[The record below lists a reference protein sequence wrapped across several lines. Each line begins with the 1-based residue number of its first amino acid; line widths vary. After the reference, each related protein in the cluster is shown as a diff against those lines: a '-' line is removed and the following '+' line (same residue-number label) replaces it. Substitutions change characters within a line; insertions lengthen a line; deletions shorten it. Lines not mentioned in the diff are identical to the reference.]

1 MIPKDNYKVEL
12 LTEFKN
18 IVFEKLGFDLN
29 FSNKKMDQGYTIEQL
44 KETQI
49 KAKELS
55 KEWDLSKP
63 EFSKALKR
71 NCFDDKPVLFTGKAK
86 ELERFLYNGVFWNP
100 FSLHNAEFKQYHF
113 DNLYN
118 DYLNKLN
125 EIKDDT
131 DETIYNHLL
140 NLVKSFNTH
149 KTRKNV
155 VIIFEYDNYVDEVQ
169 WKKTIFLNDCIYDTS
184 KREFVEP
191 NIKDYI
197 NLGCGYVYKSEED
210 ITNVMQIK
218 KDIIKIFK

>member
-1 MIPKDNYKVEL
+1 MSASFVEKCKS
-12 LTEFKN
+12 ERC
-18 IVFEKLGFDLN
+18 
-29 FSNKKMDQGYTIEQL
+29 KKRDCIDRNVDT
-44 KETQI
+44 
-49 KAKELS
+49 
-55 KEWDLSKP
+55 
-63 EFSKALKR
+63 LKR
-71 NCFDDKPVLFTGKAK
+71 EAK
-86 ELERFLYNGVFWNP
+86 DRV
-100 FSLHNAEFKQYHF
+100 
-113 DNLYN
+113 
-118 DYLNKLN
+118 N